1 MKMSQAHKLKAGDFC
16 AGDLG
21 DGGILID
28 IDHPSL
34 PDALRA
40 MANDYD
46 PPARFAVKQGE
57 GEYDLFSEDGE
68 ELDLVW
74 NCF

>member
-1 MKMSQAHKLKAGDFC
+1 MNKGHQLKAGDFC
-16 AGDLG
+16 EGDLG

-28 IDHPSL
+28 IADPSL
-34 PDALRA
+34 PAALRA
-40 MANDYD
+40 MANTYE
-46 PPARFAVKQGE
+46 PPARFVVKQGE

-74 NCF
+74 DCN

>member
-1 MKMSQAHKLKAGDFC
+1 
-16 AGDLG
+16 
-21 DGGILID
+21 LID
-28 IDHPSL
+28 INEPSL

-40 MANDYD
+40 MANTYE
-46 PPARFAVKQGE
+46 PPARFVVKQGK

-74 NCF
+74 DCY

>member
-1 MKMSQAHKLKAGDFC
+1 
-16 AGDLG
+16 
-21 DGGILID
+21 LID
-28 IDHPSL
+28 INEPPL

-40 MANDYD
+40 MANTYE
-46 PPARFAVKQGE
+46 PPARFVVKQGQGQ

-74 NCF
+74 DCY

>member
-1 MKMSQAHKLKAGDFC
+1 MTEQNKPKAGDHC
-16 AGDLG
+16 EGDLG

-28 IDHPSL
+28 IYNPSL
-34 PDALRA
+34 PNALRS
-40 MANDYD
+40 MANTYD
-46 PPARFAVKQGE
+46 PPARFVVKQ

-74 NCF
+74 DCF